1 MRTSQV
7 SASDLAIAGYVP
19 LSTIDWPGALCASV
33 FLQGCPW
40 QCVYCQNT
48 ELMDPR
54 ANTSVTWEELRAF
67 LKRRQGLLDGVVFS
81 GGEATRQLALGP
93 AIRATRE
100 LGFRIGLHSAG
111 AYPARFAEV
120 ISDVDWIGLDIK
132 AMPDGYQPII
142 GADAGAKAWQCLDL
156 MMAEVCARAGT
167 DRPLT
172 YEVRTTVYPDS
183 SVARDLPRI
192 VGELAA
198 RGVENFALQE
208 ARERGTSQQFQEQA
222 RSWDLQAW
230 RETWAQLVSVVENSG
245 FTSAVIRPA

>member
-1 MRTSQV
+1 MAPNMQRV
-7 SASDLAIAGYVP
+7 ADLAIAGYVP
-19 LSTIDWPGALCASV
+19 LSTIDWPGTLCTTI

-40 QCVYCQNT
+40 ACVYCQNT

-54 ANTSVTWEELRAF
+54 AQGTVAWQDIQAF

-81 GGEATRQLALGP
+81 GGEATRQPALGA
-93 AIRATRE
+93 AITQVRE
-100 LGFRIGLHSAG
+100 LGFQIGLHSAG

-120 ISDVDWIGLDIK
+120 INDVDWIGLDIK

-142 GADAGAKAWQCLDL
+142 GADVGAKAWQCLDIL
-156 MMAEVCARAGT
+156 LAEVARRKNT

-172 YEVRTTVYPDS
+172 YEVRTTIYPHS
-183 SVARDLPRI
+183 SVARDLPQI
-192 VGELAA
+192 VTALRE

-208 ARERGTSQQFQEQA
+208 ARERGTSERFQEQA
-222 RSWDLQAW
+222 QNWDLAAW
-230 RETWAQLVSVVENSG
+230 RHTWNDLVAQVENAG